1 MAGKCLR
8 KHTEWVVMPNDKSSS
23 YYIKKKCDCGAAP
36 GSWTQVAAERD
47 ANGKIANKPLGAI
60 FNIDLL
66 HMLPVTGAAIL
77 RGMDFTKT
85 ESQCATTKG
94 FIINPSLFGLV
105 EEENIS
111 NDDKILATAVAM
123 SKTMSSGN
131 LILKVLL
138 FNCFNS
144 CKLFIDGRWF
154 IQTELVLITN
164 DRNLRLR
171 VEVGRWR
178 IAGVKMP
185 TSTAHHNFNNI
196 SNIFSIT
203 GNLSILHTPIAILYL

>member
-23 YYIKKKCDCGAAP
+23 CYIKKKCDCGAAP

-77 RGMDFTKT
+77 GGMDFTKT

-123 SKTMSSGN
+123 SKPMSS
-131 LILKVLL
+131 
-138 FNCFNS
+138 
-144 CKLFIDGRWF
+144 DGRWF

-164 DRNLRLR
+164 DRNLR
-171 VEVGRWR
+171 
-178 IAGVKMP
+178 VKAL
-185 TSTAHHNFNNI
+185 SR
-196 SNIFSIT
+196 
-203 GNLSILHTPIAILYL
+203 NLAVSELPEFLQWAQNCNS